1 MYCPTCDKEFM
12 DRQGNK
18 AALRERLAKH
28 VAVKHEDV
36 TATCA
41 TCYKMFNSSTSK
53 RANLNSLE
61 EHMQVGRQLDVVMP
75 MSRLQNLYLSGRQG

>member
-1 MYCPTCDKEFM
+1 MSCPTCDKEFM

-28 VAVKHEDV
+28 VAAKHEDV
-36 TATCA
+36 TATCT
-41 TCYKMFNSSTSK
+41 TCYRVFDRSTSK

-61 EHMQVGRQLDVVMP
+61 EHMQVSSQLDLVKTI
-75 MSRLQNLYLSGRQG
+75 SRAQNLSLSGLG

>member
-1 MYCPTCDKEFM
+1 MYCPTCDKEFE

-28 VAVKHEDV
+28 VAAKHEDV

-41 TCYKMFNSSTSK
+41 TCYKVFDRSTSK

-61 EHMQVGRQLDVVMP
+61 EHMQVG
-75 MSRLQNLYLSGRQG
+75 SRLELVKPMPRAQNLSLSGRQG

>member
-1 MYCPTCDKEFM
+1 MYCPTCDKEFE

-28 VAVKHEDV
+28 VAAKHEDV
-36 TATCA
+36 TATCNI
-41 TCYKMFNSSTSK
+41 CNRVFDRSTSK

-61 EHMQVGRQLDVVMP
+61 EHMQVDRQP
-75 MSRLQNLYLSGRQG
+75 IPRQNNL